1 MVAGS
6 PTPAEVLAAMLAADP
21 GRPRVTY
28 YDDTPGPTQGER
40 IELSA
45 KVLANWV
52 SKAANALQDEWD
64 LGPGDTVRIALP
76 PHWRSLY
83 WALAT
88 WSVGATVALDPEHA
102 DLVVTDDPV
111 TAEQEPPAVLVT
123 LAALARGA
131 QTAAAPEV
139 FDEARQLAT
148 FPDQFVA
155 YADPS
160 PDDAA
165 LRLAG
170 GTTAYADVVPETDWP
185 QGVRVHTSGDELVEV
200 LRAALAA
207 WSRDGSIVL
216 SRGPEPEGGRASR
229 LAAEGVT
236 LEL

>member
-1 MVAGS
+1 MSAPS
-6 PTPAEVLAAMLAADP
+6 PAQVLASMLASDP

-28 YDDTPGPTQGER
+28 YEDTPGPTQGER

-64 LGPGDTVRIALP
+64 LGPGDTVRLALP

-83 WALAT
+83 WALAV
-88 WSVGATVALDPEHA
+88 WSVGATVAIDPEHA
-102 DLVVTDDPV
+102 DLVVTDDPL

-131 QTAAAPEV
+131 QVAATPDV

-160 PDDAA
+160 PTDGA

-170 GTTAYADVVPETDWP
+170 GTTAYGDIVPVTDWAS
-185 QGVRVHTSGDELVEV
+185 GVRVHTASDDLADVLVT
-200 LRAALAA
+200 ALTA
-207 WSRDGSIVL
+207 WGRDGSIVL
-216 SRGPEPEGGRASR
+216 SRGPEPAGGRANR
-229 LAAEGVT
+229 LAAEGVS
-236 LEL
+236 LEV

>member
-1 MVAGS
+1 MPA
-6 PTPAEVLAAMLAADP
+6 PTPAQVLAAMLAADP

-45 KVLANWV
+45 KVIANWV

-64 LGPGDTVRIALP
+64 VGPGDTVRLALP
-76 PHWRSLY
+76 PHWRALY
-83 WALAT
+83 WALAV

-102 DLVVTDDPV
+102 DLLVTDDPL

-131 QTAAAPEV
+131 QTQPTGEV

-160 PDDAA
+160 PSDGAV
-165 LRLAG
+165 RLAA
-170 GTTAYADVVPETDWP
+170 GTTAYADVVPQPEWP
-185 QGVRVHTSGDELVEV
+185 EGVRVHTAGDELDEV
-200 LRAALAA
+200 LRTALAA
-207 WSRDGSIVL
+207 WAKDGSLVL
-216 SRGPEPEGGRASR
+216 SRGPEPDGGRAKR